1 MQGQRN
7 DNYFLCESGFVLD
20 VFSEIT
26 FDDKT
31 NKAVQ
36 ELPWGKI
43 NDKPAAVID
52 SIQDI
57 VSLDQQLC
65 NSS

>member
-1 MQGQRN
+1 M
-7 DNYFLCESGFVLD
+7 LD

-36 ELPWGKI
+36 ELPRGEI